1 LYLRI
6 KKSRRELLLV
16 FEVFKDFQMLKIVFK
31 VLQRLKETVEAGVRK
46 LRNAQ
51 KLKIGMR
58 KVAQIIIPMGVLVSP
73 SNYRHITLKVIID
86 WYVSF
91 TFFPAIFVPNCVRG
105 FHFSI
110 GTECIEIT
118 NKSPN
123 VSLVNSPI
131 E

>member
-1 LYLRI
+1 
-6 KKSRRELLLV
+6 
-16 FEVFKDFQMLKIVFK
+16 MLKIVFK
-31 VLQRLKETVEAGVRK
+31 VLQRLIETVEAGVRK

-58 KVAQIIIPMGVLVSP
+58 EVSQIIIPMGVLVSQ

-86 WYVSF
+86 WYVCFTSF
-91 TFFPAIFVPNCVRG
+91 FFPAIFVPNCVRG

-123 VSLVNSPI
+123 VSLVNSLI